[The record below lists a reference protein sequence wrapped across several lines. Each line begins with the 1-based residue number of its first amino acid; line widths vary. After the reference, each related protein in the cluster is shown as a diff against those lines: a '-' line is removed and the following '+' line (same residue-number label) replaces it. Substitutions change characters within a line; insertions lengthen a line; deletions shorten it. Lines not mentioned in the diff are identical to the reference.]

1 MQSKNEKTGVPEEQ
15 AQNPEQIT
23 KTQIVFGDPASAA
36 IVAADEI
43 NRLHH
48 EIDNMAITA
57 LEKAIRIGELLAEQH
72 ARCKH
77 GEWLPWLKANV
88 QFGQATAY
96 NYQRLY
102 RERGKFTNVVSLAEA
117 YRLLTGSPE
126 RGQKTGDRVDQ
137 ATKPPA
143 RVRQYLKVHF
153 RNAPDRDNFAKLVG
167 QEIYDHTRE
176 LDFPKVEDVVIDVA
190 PVVDHDNQLLADAQ
204 AQWTQFCES
213 HPFHPPV
220 KLAQIQMAMLLAMY
234 RLYQNI
240 APSLPPPAVAQTM
253 SPRQG
258 SGKKKAERGHLKVK
272 KERSGT
278 GKVPRQLTGPTQ
290 NS

>member
-1 MQSKNEKTGVPEEQ
+1 MQSKNEKTDVAEEQ

-48 EIDNMAITA
+48 EIDNMARTA
-57 LEKAIRIGELLAEQH
+57 LEKAIRIGELLTEQR

-88 QFGQATAY
+88 QFCLEKPLTIIEGI
-96 NYQRLY
+96 Y
-102 RERGKFTNVVSLAEA
+102 RERSKFVNVTNLAEA

-126 RGQKTGDRVDQ
+126 RGQKTGEPGDRVDQ
-137 ATKPPA
+137 ATEPPA
-143 RVRQYLKVHF
+143 RVRHYLKVHF
-153 RNAPDRDNFAKLVG
+153 RNAPDRDEFAKLVG

-190 PVVDHDNQLLADAQ
+190 PVVDHDHQLLADAQ
-204 AQWTQFCES
+204 AQWIQFCES

-240 APSLPPPAVAQTM
+240 APSI
-253 SPRQG
+253 
-258 SGKKKAERGHLKVK
+258 
-272 KERSGT
+272 
-278 GKVPRQLTGPTQ
+278 
-290 NS
+290 